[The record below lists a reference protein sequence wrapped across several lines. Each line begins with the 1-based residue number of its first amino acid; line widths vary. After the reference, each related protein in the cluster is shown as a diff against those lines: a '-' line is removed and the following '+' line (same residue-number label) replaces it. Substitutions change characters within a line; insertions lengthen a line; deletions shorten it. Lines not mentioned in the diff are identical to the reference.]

1 MKKLVKVII
10 LAVVLVAGVSSY
22 AAAVEASGD
31 VYAGVY
37 SQYLWRGI
45 DFSGNLPVIQGGT
58 DISLG
63 KFTVSYWTNMQ
74 LVTEEEFAE
83 FGQSGEITETD
94 LVLDYSTDLS
104 DLVSLSVGNITYTFN
119 AADALP
125 TTNELYVSTTFN
137 TLLSP
142 SLTVY
147 WDWDE
152 AQKDNVEGLFF
163 TAAIGH
169 TIELMDKAALNLGAL
184 ISYNKENFGV
194 ALPYSDF
201 HNYELS
207 ASIDFTPMENLTVT
221 PSLLFSEALSDD
233 AKDALESHL
242 VSGLNVSYAF

>member
-1 MKKLVKVII
+1 MKKFVNVIV
-10 LAVVLVAGVSSY
+10 LAMVLVGGFSTY

-45 DFSGNLPVIQGGT
+45 DFSGNLPVVQGGT

-74 LVTEEEFAE
+74 LVTEQEFAE

-104 DLVSLSVGNITYTFN
+104 ELVSLSVGNITYTFN

-125 TTNELYVSTTFN
+125 TTNELYASATLN

-142 SLTVY
+142 SLTAY

-152 AQKDNVEGLFF
+152 AQKDGVEGLFF

-169 TIELMDKAALNLGAL
+169 TVELMDKAALNLGAL
-184 ISYNKENFGV
+184 VSYNKENFGV
-194 ALPYSDF
+194 AENYSDF

-207 ASIDFTPMENLTVT
+207 ASIDYSPIENLTIT
-221 PSLLFSEALSDD
+221 PSVLFSEALSDD
-233 AKDALESHL
+233 AKNALESHL